1 MSHSLRKPT
10 VVGVHILDHQA
21 AFVVMPVKY
30 QDEGVS

>member
-1 MSHSLRKPT
+1 MSHFLRKPT
-10 VVGVHILDHQA
+10 VDSYHILDHQA